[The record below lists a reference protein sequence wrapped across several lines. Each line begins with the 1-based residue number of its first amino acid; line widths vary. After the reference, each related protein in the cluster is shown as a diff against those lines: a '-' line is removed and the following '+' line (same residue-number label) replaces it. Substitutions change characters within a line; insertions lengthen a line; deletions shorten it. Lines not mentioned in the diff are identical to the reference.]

1 MRWELASTL
10 KPRATDTILAVAV
23 GTPQRSVRELPA
35 AEGDMRRVRVSR
47 LRVWLLGLVLLA
59 ALPGAA
65 VTLCQLAAERDRE
78 AVEAQRSTLLLARL
92 MAAEH
97 ARLVSGSRELLLSLA
112 QRIAVEG
119 LDSEACSA
127 RLAALLRDLP
137 SYANLGLATPD
148 GTVACSAVPLP
159 GPVSIADRPYFQRT
173 LATRDL
179 GVGEYQV
186 GRITGRPTVNLGY
199 PVLDARGS
207 VQGVVFA
214 AIDLAWLS
222 DLAITTRLPVGAEL
236 LVIDG
241 AGTVLSRYP
250 EAGWSGRSLHGTA
263 LAPLLSIAHDGTVAA
278 SGLDGVPRLYS
289 VTPLDPALGGT
300 RLALGLPQ
308 AVVYAEVR
316 ALARAA
322 LLLAAVAGAA
332 LILAWFGL
340 DRVLLRPVAR
350 LLAATHRLGA
360 GDLRAR
366 SGLPHSGHELHQLAR
381 SFDAMA
387 EALAQR
393 EDEIRHQALHDPLT
407 GLPNRTLFMD
417 RLRHALAR
425 VGGQSA
431 VAVVLLNLD
440 RFTLINDSLGHAA
453 GDELLRAVARRLAT
467 ALPLTTTLARFG
479 GDEFA
484 LLLEPPATAQEA
496 LATVERL
503 RAALRPPFSIA
514 GHELVG
520 SASFGVSLSTSL
532 AADGAPV
539 TAEALV
545 RAAAVAVSRAKARGG
560 SQTVLFDPS
569 MGAQAAERLDLEADL
584 RRALERQEL
593 CLYYQPEVD
602 LASGQIVGMEALVRW
617 QHPARGLI
625 PPTRFI
631 PLAEE
636 TGLIVP
642 IGRWVRETA
651 CRQLRQW
658 QARFPDRHLVMSVN
672 VSARELAEPALADE
686 VLTVLRATGVE
697 PTHLRLEITETAVMQ
712 HEEQALT
719 TLAAIRTIGVQVAVD
734 DFGTGYCSL
743 AYLQRFAP
751 NTLKVDQAFVRGL
764 VHDPRT
770 AAIVQAV
777 VTLAHVLHMDVT
789 AEGVET
795 LEHRHR
801 VRRLGCDR
809 GQGYLF
815 AKPLPVGAMSALLAA
830 RAPLPADLARRA
842 S

>member
-1 MRWELASTL
+1 
-10 KPRATDTILAVAV
+10 
-23 GTPQRSVRELPA
+23 
-35 AEGDMRRVRVSR
+35 
-47 LRVWLLGLVLLA
+47 VLLA
-59 ALPGAA
+59 ALPGVG
-65 VTLCQLAAERDRE
+65 VTLYQLMAERDRE
-78 AVEAQRSTLLLARL
+78 AAEVQRNALLLARV

-97 ARLVSGSRELLLSLA
+97 ARLVSGSRELLTSIA

-119 LDSEACSA
+119 LDSAACSA

-137 SYANLGLATPD
+137 SYANLGVATPD
-148 GTVACSAVPLP
+148 GEVVCSAVPLL
-159 GPVSIADRPYFQRT
+159 GPVTIADRPYFQRA

-186 GRITGRPTVNLGY
+186 GRITGRPTLNIGY
-199 PVLDARGS
+199 PVRDTRGV

-214 AIDLAWLS
+214 AIDLSALNE
-222 DLAITTRLPVGAEL
+222 LATTTHLPSGAEL
-236 LVIDG
+236 LVVDG

-250 EAGWSGRSLHGTA
+250 AEAGWTGRSLLGTA
-263 LAPLLSIAHDGTVAA
+263 LAPLLSIAHEGTVTA

-289 VTPLDPALGGT
+289 VTPLDPALGAT
-300 RLALGLPQ
+300 RLALGMPQ

-322 LLLAAVAGAA
+322 LLLAAIAGAA

-340 DRVLLRPVAR
+340 DRVLLGPVER
-350 LLAATHRLGA
+350 LLAATRRLA
-360 GDLRAR
+360 TGDLRAR

-393 EDEIRHQALHDPLT
+393 EDQIRHQALHDPLT

-417 RLRHALAR
+417 RLRHALVRAE
-425 VGGQSA
+425 GQST

-440 RFTLINDSLGHAA
+440 RFTVVNDSLGHAA
-453 GDELLRAVARRLAT
+453 GDELLRAVARRLAA
-467 ALPLTTTLARFG
+467 ALPTATLARFG

-484 LLLEPPATAQEA
+484 LLVEAPTTAREA
-496 LATVERL
+496 RAVVERL
-503 RAALRPPFSIA
+503 RAALHPPFSIA
-514 GHELVG
+514 GHELAVSVG
-520 SASFGVSLSTSL
+520 FGIALSDAL
-532 AADGAPV
+532 AAHGDPPS
-539 TAEALV
+539 AEALV
-545 RAAAVAVSRAKARGG
+545 RAAAVAVSRAKAGG
-560 SQTVLFDPS
+560 GGQAVLFDAS

-617 QHPARGLI
+617 QHPTRGLI
-625 PPTRFI
+625 SPTRFI

-651 CRQLRQW
+651 CRQLQRW
-658 QARFPDRHLVMSVN
+658 QARFPDRRVVMSVN

-697 PTHLRLEITETAVMQ
+697 PRHLRLEITETAVMQ
-712 HEEQALT
+712 REE
-719 TLAAIRTIGVQVAVD
+719 AAIAAMRALRAAGVHLALD

-777 VTLAHVLHMDVT
+777 VRLAHALDIDVT

-795 LEHRHR
+795 VEHRHR
-801 VRRLGCDR
+801 VRQLGCDW

-815 AKPLPVGAMSALLAA
+815 AKPLPVEAMTALLAA
-830 RAPLPADLARRA
+830 RTPLPADLARRA